1 MLRRIV
7 LEELGKRLYFSVYDL
22 SEVLGITKESAMV
35 LATRYTKSGLFIR
48 VKKNCYIL
56 SSNWIHYN
64 EEDFLKIANFIQIPS
79 YISFMT
85 ALSIYGVTSQ
95 VPRKYYESAAL
106 KRTLSVKI
114 NDVVFK
120 YYKIKKDFYFD
131 FVRKGEVFIGTKEK
145 AFIDAVYL
153 FSFGKYRLDFA
164 AIDIR
169 KLDIKRLKKLLSNY
183 PEKTVKI
190 IKRVWKV

>member
-1 MLRRIV
+1 M
-7 LEELGKRLYFSVYDL
+7 LEELSKRLYFSVYDL
-22 SEVLGITKESAMV
+22 SEILGITKESAMV

-48 VKKNCYIL
+48 VKKDCYIL
-56 SSNWIHYN
+56 SSIWMRYN
-64 EEDFLKIANFIQIPS
+64 EEDFLKIANFIQVPS
-79 YISFMT
+79 YISFLT

-95 VPRKYYESAAL
+95 VPRKYYESVAL

-114 NDVVFK
+114 DDVIFK

-131 FVRKGEVFIGTKEK
+131 FVRKGEVFISTREK
-145 AFIDAVYL
+145 AFVDAVYL

-169 KLDIKRLKKLLSNY
+169 KLDIKRMRKLLSNY
-183 PEKTVKI
+183 PVKTVKI
-190 IKRVWKV
+190 IKKVCKL